1 MILKSLKICLIVFL
15 IFFEFRLSAS
25 NTTFHFKKIN
35 VKHQCLT
42 LSGINIFSCAFLNS
56 QYIIILGNKNQ
67 KIKSDFGQK
76 LFLIE
81 KKSRLILFESES
93 EEIPYGSVF
102 YSLRIANTTFV
113 LWEKLGE
120 YYSELSLYSL
130 NDKTFRFIGDF
141 NVFLNDD
148 KYNEDLS
155 YPVSKIQVVVNKDI
169 IEFVFTEKTVLIKNG
184 ISKKNNEPLKFN
196 LNYKTNN
203 FLVK

>member
-1 MILKSLKICLIVFL
+1 MILKSLKICLVFFL
-15 IFFEFRLSAS
+15 IFFEFTLSAS
-25 NTTFHFKKIN
+25 NNTFYFKKIK
-35 VKHQCLT
+35 VEHQCLT
-42 LSGINIFSCAFLNS
+42 LSGTNIFSCAFLNS
-56 QYIIILGNKNQ
+56 QYIIALGNKNQ
-67 KIKSDFGQK
+67 KIKTDFGQK

-93 EEIPYGSVF
+93 EEIPYGSF
-102 YSLRIANTTFV
+102 IYSLRIANTIFV

-130 NDKTFRFIGDF
+130 NDKTFRYIGDF

-148 KYNEDLS
+148 RYNEDLS
-155 YPVSKIQVVVNKDI
+155 YPVNKIQVVVYKDI

-184 ISKKNNEPLKFN
+184 ISKMNNEPLKFYFN
-196 LNYKTNN
+196 NKTNN